1 MLPYGSGG
9 ARAGRVRTAGDGFV
23 GCRVPLGG
31 WQSAGMSLTSI
42 VLSSGRSIDLSDL
55 RLSSTYGGMLEGC
68 PCDIAWEELAG
79 DHEL

>member
-1 MLPYGSGG
+1 
-9 ARAGRVRTAGDGFV
+9 
-23 GCRVPLGG
+23 
-31 WQSAGMSLTSI
+31 MSLTSI